1 MDCRCPK
8 KLSNLPEAPCNLGRE
23 AVDLARQGKEGG
35 CPWFVADRES
45 NYCFFKMMN
54 DDGHPMLP
62 HKIAQ
67 KLLID
72 DAEIKKIINNFRKKH
87 LENLDSPKSSKK
99 S

>member
-1 MDCRCPK
+1 MGK
-8 KLSNLPEAPCNLGRE
+8 E

-45 NYCFFKMMN
+45 NFCFFKFASSDN
-54 DDGHPMLP
+54 HPVP
-62 HKIAQ
+62 PQKIAQ

-72 DAEIKKIINNFRKKH
+72 DSEVKKIVNNFRKKSRDI
-87 LENLDSPKSSKK
+87 LDTPKSSKK